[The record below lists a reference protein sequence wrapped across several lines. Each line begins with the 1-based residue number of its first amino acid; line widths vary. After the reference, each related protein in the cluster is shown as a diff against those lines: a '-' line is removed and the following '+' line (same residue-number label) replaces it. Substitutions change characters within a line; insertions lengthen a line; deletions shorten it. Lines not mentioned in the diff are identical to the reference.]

1 MNTCQFNDFIEML
14 KPWLNDSYIHQARLG
29 AEGTFTLEFVDGGC
43 KTYQIDDCSSEQLEH
58 AIAHMQKKGVQIL
71 R

>member
-1 MNTCQFNDFIEML
+1 MDKCTFIDFIETL
-14 KPWLNDSYIHQARLG
+14 KPWLNDSYIHQVRLG

-43 KTYQIDDCSSEQLEH
+43 KTYQIDDCSSEQLENT
-58 AIAHMQKKGVQIL
+58 IEQMKKKGVQIL